1 MSTLNGSYREF
12 TLDNGLHVML
22 QNTPTQTISGRLRV
36 NFGAL
41 NEQPGEEGL
50 AHFLEHTLMTG
61 GSTKYSPEETDRVRG
76 TFGSYNAMTGLDKTF
91 FPVDILSEDLGLYLD
106 FVSDIT
112 FNPRLD
118 ATRFEEER
126 QRVLRETSDAKSNPG
141 FKDGQAYQKAFF
153 GEGSPHTYFTLGNE
167 DVIRSVTPEQM
178 RQFQARGYGAS
189 NMDLILVGNL
199 PDDIE
204 ELVHRNFRDRPAGD
218 NTKFQFPKNPD
229 LENRTLIH
237 SHAPELYNQD
247 QPQESSAQLSMGIVA
262 PTETTDD
269 SYAVEMLTQILGG
282 DGNSRLFQ
290 TVSQR
295 KGLAYGVGSQYACQ
309 NNSGSIYVGGSIQS
323 TRADEAI
330 DAIFEEM
337 KGMQEKPVSGKEL
350 DRLKRNSRYGIA
362 KAFET
367 NEGHTNAIQSKYD
380 KNITPEEHLAKIDA
394 VTPADVQRAAQVY
407 LPKDREQGKYVL
419 MLRDPLKQ

>member
-1 MSTLNGSYREF
+1 MATINGNYREF
-12 TLDNGLHVML
+12 KLDNGLHVML

-41 NEQPGEEGL
+41 NEQSGEEGL
-50 AHFLEHTLMTG
+50 AHFLEHTLITG
-61 GSTKYSPEETDRVRG
+61 GSTNYSPEETDRVRG
-76 TFGSYNAMTGLDKTF
+76 TFGSYNAMTGLDRTF
-91 FPVDILSEDLGLYLD
+91 FPVDMLSEDLGLYLN

-126 QRVLRETSDAKSNPG
+126 QRVFREISDAKSNPS
-141 FKDGQAYQKAFF
+141 FKDNQAYQDAFF
-153 GEGSPHTYFTLGNE
+153 GEGSPHTYFVLGNE
-167 DVIRSVTPEQM
+167 EVIRSVTPEQM
-178 RQFQARGYGAS
+178 RAFQTRGYGAA

-199 PDDIE
+199 PDDVE
-204 ELVHRNFRDRPAGD
+204 ELVHRNFGDKPAGD

-229 LENRTLIH
+229 LEDRTLIH
-237 SHAPELYNQD
+237 THAPELYNQD
-247 QPQESSAQLSMGIVA
+247 RPQESSAQLSIGIVA
-262 PTETTDD
+262 PTETADN
-269 SYAVEMLTQILGG
+269 SYAVGMLAQILGG

-295 KGLAYGVGSQYACQ
+295 KGLAYDVGSQYTGQ
-309 NNSGSIYVGGSIQS
+309 NNLGSIYVGGSIQS

-337 KGMQEKPVSGKEL
+337 KGMQERLVSEKEL

-362 KAFET
+362 KTFET
-367 NEGHTNAIQSKYD
+367 NEGHVNAIETKYD
-380 KNITPEEHLAKIDA
+380 KGLTPGVHLAKVDA
-394 VTPADVQRAAQVY
+394 VTPEDVQRAAQVY
-407 LPKDREQGKYVL
+407 LPKDRLQGKYVL
-419 MLRDPLKQ
+419 MLRDPLKK